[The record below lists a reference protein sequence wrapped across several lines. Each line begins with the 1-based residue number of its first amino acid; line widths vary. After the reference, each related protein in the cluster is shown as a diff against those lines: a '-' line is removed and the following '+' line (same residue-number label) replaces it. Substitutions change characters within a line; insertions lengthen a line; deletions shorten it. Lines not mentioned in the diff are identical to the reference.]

1 MKGGDE
7 MTGRSLKLLRI
18 SKDIP
23 QWRLAQKVGITP
35 AYLSAMENGRVEM
48 SDEME
53 FLLKKE
59 ISQWNKEE

>member
-23 QWRLAQKVGITP
+23 QWELAQRIRITP
-35 AYLSAMENGRVEM
+35 SYLSAIENERVQLTDDIE
-48 SDEME
+48 S
-53 FLLKKE
+53 LLKKAINE
-59 ISQWNKEE
+59 WSEK